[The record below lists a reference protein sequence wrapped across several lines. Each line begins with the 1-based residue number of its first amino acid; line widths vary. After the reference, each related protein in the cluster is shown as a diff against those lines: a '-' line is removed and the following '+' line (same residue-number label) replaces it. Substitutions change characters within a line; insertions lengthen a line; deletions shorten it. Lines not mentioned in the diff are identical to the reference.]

1 MSPGISYTDTIV
13 YPRET
18 LEAFDAVLASR
29 DLRLDGVVIGGAALS
44 LLGVISRETK
54 DFDILSPPLDTGV
67 LQASKDLATQI
78 RIRGG
83 VLADDWLNNGPA
95 TLASDL
101 PPGWQTRVQL
111 VFRGEAIELHT
122 LGRGDLLKA
131 KVFALCD
138 RGFDLP
144 DCIALRPTV
153 NELAEL
159 LPWLEVRDLHPGWP
173 AHVRATVADL
183 GRRLGHG
190 V

>member
-1 MSPGISYTDTIV
+1 M

-18 LEAFDAVLASR
+18 LEAFDVLLGER
-29 DLRLDGVVIGGAALS
+29 GLRLDAVVIGGAALS

-54 DFDILSPPLDTGV
+54 DFDILSPPLDAEV
-67 LQASKDLATQI
+67 LLASRDLAGQI
-78 RIRGG
+78 VRGGG

-95 TLASDL
+95 TLATDL
-101 PPGWQTRVQL
+101 PPGWEGRLQR
-111 VFRGEAIELHT
+111 VFRGAAIELHT
-122 LGRGDLLKA
+122 LGRSDLLKA

-138 RGFDLP
+138 RGFDLA
-144 DCIALRPTV
+144 DCLALRPSVT
-153 NELAEL
+153 ELTEL

-190 V
+190 L